1 MKRTLLLFIILVFY
15 TSSAFSSARCTSPDP
30 QTKAGIV
37 LIDGGESVGSG
48 VVVAHNQILTAAHVI
63 KGMDTIYVQVNGAL
77 VPAHVLSEDST
88 KDLALLRADTGETVP
103 LVLSHDKLERNDDVW
118 AMGYPFGESLVSAS
132 GRYRGTWDNAIY
144 TSASVNFGQSGGGL
158 ISCERGKPV
167 LAGMVRA
174 FGAVK
179 KNGKLVR
186 RDDIS
191 VAVRIETIKQ
201 FLVTSRQVAS
211 VFK

>member
-1 MKRTLLLFIILVFY
+1 MKRILFFLTLVLY
-15 TSSAFSSARCTSPDP
+15 TGSAFSAASCASPDKR
-30 QTKAGIV
+30 TRAGIV

-48 VVVAHNQILTAAHVI
+48 VVVAHNQVLTAAHVI
-63 KGMDTIYVQVNGAL
+63 KGMDRIWIQINGQL
-77 VPAHVLSEDST
+77 VRASVVAEDSS
-88 KDLALLRADTGETVP
+88 KDLALLRTDTGETTP
-103 LVLSHDKLERNDDVW
+103 LALSRIKLERNEDVW
-118 AMGYPFGESLVSAS
+118 AVGYPFGESLVSAS

-158 ISCERGKPV
+158 IACERGKPV

-201 FLVTSRQVAS
+201 FLITSRQIAS
-211 VFK
+211 AIE